1 MKISPFKGFGSFGV
15 YIDDVDFDNITKE
28 EWMQI
33 GRIHMTNLVTVIR
46 NCNVDPAKCVHWTDM
61 WGPRRYSGMLNICR
75 DYPDIKPKDVIKL
88 ALKRD
93 NRIDPEHVKVI
104 ENRFK
109 TRAPGGSQRVTDI
122 RDKKGDHTGIFPDGE
137 LHWHSN
143 EAGNPIFAPGVAL
156 LGNQNMKGSSTGF
169 LQTADYYQD
178 VSESFRSELDEMVVV
193 HKYQPGKLHVKD
205 LGEQERLMK
214 MNMNPD
220 DESRIPMV
228 IQSPGGIKGLHYS
241 LNTVDHIEGMSV
253 EESHKLFERMNAELK
268 QEKYVYDHWYE
279 HDNDWLF
286 FDNSIT
292 NHRRLG
298 DVNGRL
304 AFRVQHGYEHL
315 EVPNYNPYFDE
326 DNKNIYNQKLN
337 ELNTFMAENF
347 NDG

>member
-1 MKISPFKGFGSFGV
+1 MKITPFKGFGSFGV
-15 YIDDVDFDNITKE
+15 YIDDVDFNNITHE

-33 GRIHMTNLVTVIR
+33 GRIHMTSLVTIIR
-46 NCNVDPAKCVHWTDM
+46 NCNVDPVKCAEYTNK
-61 WGPRRYSGMLNICR
+61 WGPGRYSGMLTICKH
-75 DYPDIKPKDVIKL
+75 YPDITAKEIIKL

-93 NRIDPEHVKVI
+93 NRIHPDHVQVI

-178 VSESFRSELDEMVVV
+178 VSESFRSELDEMVIV

-205 LGEQERLMK
+205 LGEQERMMR
-214 MNMNPD
+214 MNMNPE

-241 LNTVDHIEGMSV
+241 LNTVDHIDGMSV
-253 EESHKLFERMNAELK
+253 EESQKLFARMNKELMTDR
-268 QEKYVYDHWYE
+268 YVYDHWYE
-279 HDNDWLF
+279 NDNDWLF
-286 FDNSIT
+286 FDNSIV

-304 AFRVQHGYEHL
+304 AFRVQHGYENI
-315 EVPNYNPYFDE
+315 EVANYNPYFDE
-326 DNKNIYNQKLN
+326 SNQAIYSTKLA
-337 ELNTFMAENF
+337 ELKKFMKENF
-347 NDG
+347 SEN